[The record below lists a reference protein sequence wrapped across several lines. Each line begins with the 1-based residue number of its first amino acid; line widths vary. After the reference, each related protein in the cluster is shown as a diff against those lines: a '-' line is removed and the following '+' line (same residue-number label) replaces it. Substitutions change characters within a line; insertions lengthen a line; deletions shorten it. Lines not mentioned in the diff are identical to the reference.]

1 MKVLYRIVAAILAF
15 CIINSCSVL
24 SKVAGSGNGNQ
35 NGLATGLAL
44 LGLYKAIKG
53 ANTGSTAP
61 VNANN
66 LDLSNTNNLLNL
78 GQLLTGASTL
88 QNATPNY
95 TSQFSNGLI
104 SGSSNLVN
112 QNNVSSIISS
122 LLGLNNIN
130 NSALL
135 AAAQTPQTKSATTT
149 TPAVTTQTTGVSET
163 LSALTGILGL
173 LK

>member
-1 MKVLYRIVAAILAF
+1 MKVLFRIVAAVVAF
-15 CIINSCSVL
+15 SIINSCSVL
-24 SKVAGSGNGNQ
+24 SKVAGNGNQ

-61 VNANN
+61 MNANT
-66 LDLSNTNNLLNL
+66 LDLTNTNNIMNL
-78 GQLLTGASTL
+78 GKLLTGASTL
-88 QNATPNY
+88 QNATPTY

-104 SGSSNLVN
+104 EGSSNLVN
-112 QNNVSSIISS
+112 QNNVSGIISS

-135 AAAQTPQTKSATTT
+135 SAAQTPQTKAATT